1 MQQAL
6 FNSNPMQRQNEQLF
20 LSKMAWK
27 GCTAKTRPYHAVTL
41 ALEEW
46 EMKNSKLSSGVC
58 IHYLVYDLRQI
69 T

>member
-1 MQQAL
+1 
-6 FNSNPMQRQNEQLF
+6 MQRQNEQLF

-27 GCTAKTRPYHAVTL
+27 GYTGKTCPYRTAPL

-46 EMKNSKLSSGVC
+46 GMKNSELNSWVY